1 MLDPGSCLKAV
12 PQRRVQA
19 AAQAAIPF
27 CDDQTARF
35 GSFTPHLSVGQFGS
49 REEVEAF
56 LSGQAWE
63 SAMLRVEEVCLMRRT
78 GAEDPFEVICK
89 ERLLSYGRRRHHV
102 HCAACRACSDPGTV
116 RGRTVGPLPCLCG

>member
-1 MLDPGSCLKAV
+1 MNTPGDARPWILLKGRS
-12 PQRRVQA
+12 PTSRVQA

-78 GAEDPFEVICK
+78 GAENPFEVIWRVPLGKRGPPTRAQVVVRVC
-89 ERLLSYGRRRHHV
+89 STAWNV
-102 HCAACRACSDPGTV
+102 HPL
-116 RGRTVGPLPCLCG
+116 GP